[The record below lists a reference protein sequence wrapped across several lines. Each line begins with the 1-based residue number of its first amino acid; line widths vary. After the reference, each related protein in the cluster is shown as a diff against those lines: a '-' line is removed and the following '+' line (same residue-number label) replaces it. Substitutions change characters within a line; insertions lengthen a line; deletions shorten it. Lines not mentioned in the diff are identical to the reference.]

1 MRRSILAVAVCGG
14 GLAVAAAAFAQTR
27 PPGGPDGPFGR
38 GGPGQ
43 RAAMTSADR
52 EAFTDARIA
61 ALKAGLRLTPDQ
73 DKLWP
78 AVEDALRG
86 LAKQRAEARA
96 ARRERWASLRDGD
109 MRDGDTGDLPGR
121 LRSMAARQA
130 ASADALRRLADAS
143 APLHATLDEAQRRR
157 LRILARLGP
166 MAGGDRPGWHHGGG
180 R

>member
-14 GLAVAAAAFAQTR
+14 GLAAAAAAFAQTR
-27 PPGGPDGPFGR
+27 PPGGPDGPFR
-38 GGPGQ
+38 GGPGMW
-43 RAAMTSADR
+43 AAMTSADR

-109 MRDGDTGDLPGR
+109 MGDLPGR

-166 MAGGDRPGWHHGGG
+166 MAGGDRPGWPHRG